1 MVAIRARLQQARQQR
16 EQLQRWR
23 QLPQFVRADARFV
36 ETADGRRFVN
46 FASNDY
52 LGLSDHPLVKRS
64 FADAVVTYGS
74 GGRASPLVTG
84 LSQPH
89 TNLQRC
95 LAEYLN
101 REQVLLFSSGFAANH
116 GVLQTLA
123 PHYNAIL
130 ADKLVHASWLSGVR
144 LQRFQHN
151 DVDAYEQRL
160 SQVSAQQQ
168 QNTSVLVLSE
178 SVFSMDGDQAPVQEL
193 LNATIPKGVQRDLWL
208 DDAHGFGTQGEHGL
222 SIGGTFSAEQVP
234 LLTLTFGKAVGVA
247 GAAVATSQEVADYLT
262 NYCRELV
269 YSTQFPAAQAAAIH
283 TAVDL
288 IVGDEGQRLR
298 QRLAETIQSFQH
310 FSKQRGL
317 PVATSSTAIQHVII
331 GADADALWVADQLRE
346 AGIWCTAM
354 RPPTVPEHT
363 ARLRITLTAA
373 HKPSDVTHLV
383 DTLATAIDGLA
394 ARVEL
399 RS

>member
-64 FADAVVTYGS
+64 FADAVLTYGS

-84 LSQPH
+84 LTKPH
-89 TNLQRC
+89 SNLQKC

-101 REQVLLFSSGFAANH
+101 REQILLFSTGFAANH

-123 PHYNAIL
+123 PHYDAII
-130 ADKLVHASWLSGVR
+130 ADKLVHASWLSGLR

-151 DVDAYEQRL
+151 DVGAYEQRL
-160 SQVSAQQQ
+160 RQAAEQ
-168 QNTSVLVLSE
+168 QNPNAAVLVLSE
-178 SVFSMDGDQAPVQEL
+178 SVFSMDGDQAPVQDL
-193 LNATIPKGVQRDLWL
+193 LDAAIPPAVQRDLWL

-222 SIGGTFSAEQVP
+222 SIGSTFSAEQVP

-247 GAAVATSQEVADYLT
+247 GAAVATSREVADYLT

-283 TAVDL
+283 TAVNL
-288 IVGDEGQRLR
+288 IVGVEGRRLR
-298 QRLAETIQSFQH
+298 QQLAETIQSFQSL
-310 FSKQRGL
+310 SKQRGL
-317 PVATSSTAIQHVII
+317 PVAESITAIQHVVI

-354 RPPTVPEHT
+354 RPPTVPEQT

-373 HKPSDVTHLV
+373 HQASDVTHLV
-383 DTLATAIDGLA
+383 DVLAAAIDALA
-394 ARVEL
+394 ARTEL
-399 RS
+399 GS